1 MNALSACNKACYDKI
16 SEAMQA
22 AASRSGAGIVLVMH
36 VDENGEEIKTFE
48 VHRTDHAWIQRQSVI
63 DAYNNM
69 TGARGHAH
77 ICVSIHLYTSARRN
91 MPTSL

>member
-1 MNALSACNKACYDKI
+1 MNALSTCNRACYDKI
-16 SEAMQA
+16 SEVLHAV
-22 AASRSGAGIVLVMH
+22 ASSSEAGIVLVQH
-36 VDENGEEIKTFE
+36 VDEDGEDILTLE
-48 VHRTDHAWIQRQSVI
+48 VHRGDHAWTQRQSVI